1 MVMSW
6 LLRASRECQSRLRQR
21 PQVPLLDRCAAF
33 DAAVIQLLDRDP
45 LRDRGLFSEIAVTG
59 RQMSAATMFSSDY
72 LAIDSRL
79 DAIRLRV
86 ELALAARVQPGV
98 SVPEPSGD

>member
-1 MVMSW
+1 
-6 LLRASRECQSRLRQR
+6 
-21 PQVPLLDRCAAF
+21 
-33 DAAVIQLLDRDP
+33 
-45 LRDRGLFSEIAVTG
+45 
-59 RQMSAATMFSSDY
+59 MFSSDY

-86 ELALAARVQPGV
+86 ELALAARVQPDV